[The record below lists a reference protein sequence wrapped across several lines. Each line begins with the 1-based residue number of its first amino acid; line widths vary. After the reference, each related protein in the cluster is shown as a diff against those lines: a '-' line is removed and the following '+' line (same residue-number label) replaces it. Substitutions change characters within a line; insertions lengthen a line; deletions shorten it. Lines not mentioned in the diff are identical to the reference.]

1 MKLQKVETVDF
12 PLTYLRQTEEQKIA
26 EIKRR
31 TYDRA
36 NITETFETLK
46 TEHKKEYVLTKNHTH
61 LSRLIQ
67 TLKLGCF

>member
-26 EIKRR
+26 EIKRG

-46 TEHKKEYVLTKNHTH
+46 TEHKKEYVLTKNYTH

-67 TLKLGCF
+67 TLKLCCF

>member
-26 EIKRR
+26 EIKRG

-67 TLKLGCF
+67 PLKLCCF

>member
-1 MKLQKVETVDF
+1 MELQKVETVDF

-26 EIKRR
+26 EIKRG

-46 TEHKKEYVLTKNHTH
+46 TEHKKEYVLTKNQTH

-67 TLKLGCF
+67 TLKLCCF